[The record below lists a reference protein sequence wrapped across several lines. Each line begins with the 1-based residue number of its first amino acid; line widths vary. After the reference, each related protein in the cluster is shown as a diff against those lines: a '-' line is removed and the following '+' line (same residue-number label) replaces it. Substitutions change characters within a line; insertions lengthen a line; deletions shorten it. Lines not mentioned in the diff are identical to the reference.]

1 MWTDYCSFDCSFT
14 CTLMTGYIESE
25 QKNERTVVT
34 SQIYY
39 INHVVYL

>member
-1 MWTDYCSFDCSFT
+1 MDRLLFVRLFVY
-14 CTLMTGYIESE
+14 LYIEYCYIKSE